1 MFDKESIIQ
10 LEELGSNNINSRLE
24 LKVEDFE
31 EIDAQEPFRNL
42 NSNTQNIERQQ
53 RLEQLA
59 RPMHRIG

>member
-31 EIDAQEPFRNL
+31 EIDA
-42 NSNTQNIERQQ
+42 
-53 RLEQLA
+53 
-59 RPMHRIG
+59 